1 MKHDVFLSYSKTDK
15 TVADA
20 ACATL
25 ERHGIRVWVAPRD
38 VTPGSDWGES
48 IVDAITN
55 SRAVVLV
62 LSASSNN
69 SPQVR
74 REVQRA
80 FEHNITV
87 IPLRVEN
94 VAPGRALEY
103 YIGPVHWLDA
113 LTPPLEAHLERLADT
128 VARLIATTTAV
139 PPVNAR
145 RPLPQM
151 PPVESGAPADAAP
164 EEAAARPSPA
174 PGARRRWL
182 TTTTVAIAGAIVLL
196 AGLGLAAMTARR
208 SKVPA
213 AASTSSAPA
222 RVAPA
227 PDPYRGILDGDW
239 NVTFTRPDGSRYSG
253 QLTMA
258 GVSGTMTL
266 MEYPRRGRARKI
278 VQTMRLVGL
287 DKGFAVRGSSP
298 VDAASGTA
306 LPSYPADAL
315 VFTPAGEKSYRV
327 ARCDDSAI
335 DTRDFSDCPLV
346 TLRDAAPGS

>member
-1 MKHDVFLSYSKTDK
+1 MKHDVFLSYSKSDK

-20 ACATL
+20 ACVTL
-25 ERHGIRVWVAPRD
+25 ERHGIRVWIAPRD

-62 LSASSNN
+62 LSASSND

-128 VARLIATTTAV
+128 VSRLVATTPAV
-139 PPVNAR
+139 PPGTR

-151 PPVESGAPADAAP
+151 PPLESGEPADSAP
-164 EEAAARPSPA
+164 EEATARPTPEPSRERP
-174 PGARRRWL
+174 WL
-182 TTTTVAIAGAIVLL
+182 TTTTVAMAGAVILV
-196 AGLGLAAMTARR
+196 AGLGLVALTGRR
-208 SKVPA
+208 SDVPA
-213 AASTSSAPA
+213 AASPSSVPT
-222 RVAPA
+222 RTVVAPE
-227 PDPYRGILDGDW
+227 PYHGILDGDW
-239 NVTFTRPDGSRYSG
+239 TVAFTRPDGSRYSG
-253 QLTMA
+253 QLKMA

-266 MEYPRRGRARKI
+266 VESPRRGRARKI
-278 VQTMRLVGL
+278 VQTMKLVGL

-298 VDAASGTA
+298 VDAASGAA
-306 LPSYPADAL
+306 LSNYPADAL
-315 VFTPAGEKSYRV
+315 VFTPAGEKSFRV
-327 ARCDDSAI
+327 ARCDDRAF
-335 DTRDFSDCPLV
+335 DTRDFTDCPLV
-346 TLRDAAPGS
+346 TLRDAGPRS